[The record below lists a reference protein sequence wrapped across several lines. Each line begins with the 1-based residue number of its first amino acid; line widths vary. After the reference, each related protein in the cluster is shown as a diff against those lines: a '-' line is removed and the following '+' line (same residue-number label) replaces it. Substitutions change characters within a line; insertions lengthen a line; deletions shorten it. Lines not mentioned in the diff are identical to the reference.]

1 MCDDKQPNMGLDPAY
16 SRRQFAGLIG
26 AAGAVGLSGAA
37 FAQAAVTETDV
48 TVRTPDGTCDAVLF
62 HPAGAGTWPGVLLWP
77 DAGGLRPVKRDM
89 GKRLAGQ
96 GYVVLVVNPYY
107 RAGPAK
113 EIAAL
118 NTQVPEQAARRT
130 AARPTSDGAA
140 RDAVALI
147 AYLDALKET
156 SNAKVGVQG
165 YCMGG
170 ALSVRTAA
178 AAPSR
183 IGAVG
188 SFHGGNGL
196 VGADPAS
203 PHLLFPS
210 TQARYLFATARND
223 HESNP
228 AVMPGLKE
236 ALDKA
241 GRPGIVDLYQAN
253 HGWCVPDSAQYHQ
266 AEAEHAWTALSAM
279 YKQALV

>member
-1 MCDDKQPNMGLDPAY
+1 MCDDRQPNFGHLPY
-16 SRRQFAGLIG
+16 SRRQFAQLIG
-26 AAGAVGLSGAA
+26 AAGAVGLGANA
-37 FAQAAVTETDV
+37 FAQGAVAEKDV
-48 TVRTPDGTCDAVLF
+48 VVKTPDGMCDAVLF
-62 HPAGAGTWPGVLLWP
+62 TPSGAAARPGVLLWP

-107 RAGPAK
+107 RAGTAT
-113 EIAAL
+113 EVAAL

-130 AARPTSDGAA
+130 AARPNAEGAG
-140 RDAVALI
+140 RDAVAFV

-156 SNAKVGVQG
+156 SDAKVGVQG

-178 AAPSR
+178 AVPGR

-196 VGADPAS
+196 VSADPAS
-203 PHLLFPS
+203 PHLLLAK
-210 TQARYLFATARND
+210 TQARYLFATAKND
-223 HESNP
+223 NESNP
-228 AVMPGLKE
+228 AVMPGLKD

-253 HGWCVPDSAQYHQ
+253 HGWCVPDGAQYNQ
-266 AEAEHAWTALSAM
+266 AEAERAWTALSAL

>member
-1 MCDDKQPNMGLDPAY
+1 MCDDKLPNMGHLPY
-16 SRRQFAGLIG
+16 TRRQFAGLIG

-37 FAQAAVTETDV
+37 SAQAAPTETDV
-48 TVRTPDGTCDAVLF
+48 VVKTPDGNCDAVLF
-62 HPAGAGTWPGVLLWP
+62 HPAGAKTYPGVLLWP

-89 GKRLAGQ
+89 GKRLAAQ

-107 RAGPAK
+107 RGGAAPA
-113 EIAAL
+113 IATL
-118 NTQVPEQAARRT
+118 NTQVPEQAAKRT
-130 AARPTSDGAA
+130 AARPDPEGAA
-140 RDAVALI
+140 RDAVAFV

-178 AAPSR
+178 AVPGR

-196 VGADPAS
+196 IAADANS
-203 PHLLFPS
+203 PHLLIPK
-210 TQARYLFATARND
+210 TQARYLFATAKND
-223 HESNP
+223 NETNP
-228 AVMPGLKE
+228 AIMPGLKE

-253 HGWCVPDSAQYHQ
+253 HGWCVPDGAQYNQ
-266 AEAEHAWTALSAM
+266 AEAERAWTALSAM